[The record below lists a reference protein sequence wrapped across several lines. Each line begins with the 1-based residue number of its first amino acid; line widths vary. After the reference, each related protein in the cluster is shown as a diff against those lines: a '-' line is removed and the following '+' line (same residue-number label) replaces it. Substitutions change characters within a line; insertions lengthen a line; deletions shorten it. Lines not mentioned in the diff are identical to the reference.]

1 MTQAPASPTARDQ
14 WDAWNDR
21 RLPGVEQV
29 RPGVWSIP
37 VPVPDNPIRYT
48 LCYAFVFD
56 GEALVLDPG
65 WDSDEGWG
73 ALAAGLAQAGVGPT
87 VVTGIVVT
95 HYHADHLGLG
105 VRLVRASGAWLAL
118 GAAERAHQV
127 THDFVAIG
135 REKFSRWGVPDEL
148 MGAIGPGQPVLNRL
162 AGLAVPDRWLEH
174 GEVIEAA
181 GSKLRVI
188 ATPGHSTGHICL
200 VDDERGLLFTGDHV
214 LPRIS
219 PNVPFEPHGLTNPLA
234 TYLRS
239 LDDVQ
244 LGEHLEVCPAHEY
257 RFHSIAGRGAEIRK
271 HTLDR
276 SEEVRRVLSTGRCHT
291 VWDVA
296 RKLTWSRGWD
306 SLTGISMRLALSE
319 TASHL
324 RYLESL
330 GEGTGVRLVANAESD
345 D

>member
-1 MTQAPASPTARDQ
+1 MTQAPASSTSHDQ
-14 WDAWNDR
+14 WDAWNAR
-21 RLPGVEQV
+21 RLPSVEQV

-48 LCYAFVFD
+48 LCYAFVFE

-65 WDSDEGWG
+65 WDSDEGWD

-87 VVTGIVVT
+87 AVTGIVVT

-105 VRLVRASGAWLAL
+105 KRLVRTSGAWLAL
-118 GAAERAHQV
+118 GAAEHAHHS
-127 THDFVAIG
+127 THDYVAIG
-135 REKFSRWGVPDEL
+135 LEKFSRWGVPDEL
-148 MGAIGPGQPVLNRL
+148 MGVIGPGQPVVDMLDE
-162 AGLAVPDRWLEH
+162 LAVPNRWLEH
-174 GEVIEAA
+174 GEVIAAA
-181 GSKLRVI
+181 GSRLRVI
-188 ATPGHSTGHICL
+188 ATPGHSPGHICL
-200 VDDERGLLFTGDHV
+200 VDDERDLLFTGDHV

-219 PNVPFEPHGLTNPLA
+219 PNVPFEPHGLANPLA
-234 TYLRS
+234 AYLRS
-239 LDDVQ
+239 LDDVE

-257 RFHSIAGRGAEIRK
+257 RFHSIAGRAAVLRK

-276 SEEVRRVLSTGRCHT
+276 SVEVRRVLLTGGCHT

-296 RKLTWSRGWD
+296 RELTWSRGWD
-306 SLTGISMRLALSE
+306 ALTGISMRLALSE

-330 GEGTGVRLVANAESD
+330 GERTGVQLIANAASD
-345 D
+345 E